1 MTHRR
6 STGVVGLAAILLAGL
21 ISPFPCHGAPALLA
35 IIIDDLGNARS
46 AGERTA
52 SLPGPVT
59 CSVLPHTPLAAELAE
74 SCRKSGKEVLVHLPM
89 QPEGRS
95 ADPGPGALRVGQTRA
110 EFEHAVEASLVSV
123 PGAGGLSSH
132 MGSLLTRHIGYMDW
146 LMTELSRRGDLIFI
160 DSATTAH
167 SVALRLA
174 RDHGLPAARR
184 DLFLDD
190 DPSPDAIRAQWQR
203 GLSIAQR
210 QGSAILIGHP
220 REHTLSLLEAEI
232 AKLDSRGIMLVSISD
247 VVRVSQA
254 EGSESWQP
262 SSYRSHQASRR

>member
-1 MTHRR
+1 MIHRA
-6 STGVVGLAAILLAGL
+6 SSGIVGLAAILLTGV
-21 ISPFPCHGAPALLA
+21 ICPSPCHGAPPLLA
-35 IIIDDLGNARS
+35 IIIDDLGNARA

-59 CSVLPHTPLAAELAE
+59 CSVLPHTPLANELAE
-74 SCRKSGKEVLVHLPM
+74 SCKKSGKQVLVHLPM
-89 QPEGRS
+89 QPESRS

-110 EFEHAVEASLVSV
+110 EVVDAVRASLVSV
-123 PGAGGLSSH
+123 PGADGLSSH
-132 MGSLLTRHIGYMDW
+132 MGSLLTRHIGYMGW
-146 LMTELSRRGDLIFI
+146 LMTELSRRGDLVFI

-203 GLSIAQR
+203 GLSIAEQE
-210 QGSAILIGHP
+210 GSAILIGHP
-220 REHTLSLLEAEI
+220 KEHTLSLLETEI
-232 AKLDSRGIMLVSISD
+232 AALESRGIMLVSISE

-254 EGSESWQP
+254 KGSESWQP
-262 SSYRSHQASRR
+262 SSYRSHQASRK